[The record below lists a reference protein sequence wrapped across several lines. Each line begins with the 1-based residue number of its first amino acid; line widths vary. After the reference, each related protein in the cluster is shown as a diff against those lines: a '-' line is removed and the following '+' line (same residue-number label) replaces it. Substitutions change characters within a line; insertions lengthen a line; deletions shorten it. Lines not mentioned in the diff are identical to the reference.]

1 MPGGKSKPFSGA
13 MDAQIGA
20 RIREA
25 RIMKGLKR
33 EDLAEFLGVTV
44 PQVQKYETGG
54 SRLAA
59 SALFA
64 LAKFLETD
72 VRFFYEGVDVELP
85 GAPQTRP
92 VRIKE

>member
-1 MPGGKSKPFSGA
+1 MPHGKSKPFSGE

-33 EDLAEFLGVTV
+33 EDLADFLGVTV

-54 SRLAA
+54 SRLSA

-64 LAKFLETD
+64 VARFLETD
-72 VRFFYEGVDVELP
+72 VKFFYEGVDVELP
-85 GAPQTRP
+85 VAPQSRP
-92 VRIKE
+92 IRIKD